1 MDYEPNF
8 DKTQRRNTER
18 RRAEL
23 RRRRVIT
30 RYITLALVS
39 LTVLMVAGVLIWRA
53 ADRNS
58 KPQLSQPTQPTTTQT
73 APTTQTVPTTQKP
86 EPTQPQRPTDEI
98 TLVFGGDLV
107 ANDRVVAAGQQD
119 SQYSYTQVFR
129 DMLPVLSVA
138 DAAFLNFEGNTY
150 GASYGTETSTAP
162 AALLQAIAH
171 AGVDFVQMANSCTI
185 TKTNGML
192 SLEKTLQDIENAGMI
207 PVGAY
212 SDQQKAQSEQ
222 GFTLCQIGDIRV
234 AVVGYTKGFDGVTLP
249 QNSQWSVN
257 LLYTDYSTTY
267 QKVAEDAIKATLKNI
282 QDQKPDLVVALLH
295 WGSAYNDLI
304 STSQNKIEKLLL
316 ENGVDAII
324 GTHSH
329 YVQQVKFDEAA
340 GTVVAYSLGDFFGGG
355 EKNGSHYSI
364 LLQLQVTRNNVTGET
379 RITGCDYVPIYTL
392 TPERDGESTR
402 VVRIEAA
409 MEQYEN
415 GHIHRVGATAYENM
429 KNALDR
435 IRSRVGF

>member
-8 DKTQRRNTER
+8 DRNQRRNTER
-18 RRAEL
+18 RRWQM
-23 RRRRVIT
+23 RRKRAVA
-30 RYITLALVS
+30 RYITLTVVALM
-39 LTVLMVAGVLIWRA
+39 VLVVAGVLIWRA
-53 ADRNS
+53 ADRDS
-58 KPQLSQPTQPTTTQT
+58 QPQLSQPTQPSTTQN
-73 APTTQTVPTTQKP
+73 VPTTQNT
-86 EPTQPQRPTDEI
+86 EPSQPQRPTDEI

-107 ANDRVVAAGQQD
+107 ANDRVVAAGQQEGRYD
-119 SQYSYTQVFR
+119 YTQVFQ
-129 DMLPVLSVA
+129 DVLPVLSAA

-150 GASYGTETSTAP
+150 GTSYGTETSTAP
-162 AALLQAIAH
+162 AALLQAISR

-192 SLEKTLQDIENAGMI
+192 SLEKTLQDIENAGML

-304 STSQNKIEKLLL
+304 SASQNKIEQLLL

-329 YVQQVKFDEAA
+329 YVQQVRFDEAA

-364 LLQLQVTRNNVTGET
+364 LLQLQVTRNNLTGET
-379 RITGCDYVPIYTL
+379 RITDCDYVPIYTL
-392 TPERDGESTR
+392 TPERDEEPIR

-415 GHIHRVGATAYENM
+415 SHIHRVSATAYENM
-429 KNALDR
+429 KTALSR

>member
-8 DKTQRRNTER
+8 DRNQRRNTER
-18 RRAEL
+18 RRWQM
-23 RRRRVIT
+23 RRKRAVA
-30 RYITLALVS
+30 RYITLTVVALVM
-39 LTVLMVAGVLIWRA
+39 LVVAGVLIWRA

-58 KPQLSQPTQPTTTQT
+58 QLSQPTQPSTTQNI
-73 APTTQTVPTTQKP
+73 PTTQNT
-86 EPTQPQRPTDEI
+86 EPSQPQRPTDEI

-107 ANDRVVAAGQQD
+107 ANDRVVAAGQQEGRYD
-119 SQYSYTQVFR
+119 YTQVFQ
-129 DMLPVLSVA
+129 DVLPVLSA
-138 DAAFLNFEGNTY
+138 GDAAFINFEGNTY
-150 GASYGTETSTAP
+150 GTTYGTETSTVP
-162 AALLQAIAH
+162 TALLQAISR

-192 SLEKTLQDIENAGMI
+192 SLEKSLQDIENAGML

-212 SDQQKAQSEQ
+212 SDQQKAQKEQ

-304 STSQNKIEKLLL
+304 SASQNKIEQLLL

-364 LLQLQVTRNNVTGET
+364 LLQLQVTRNNLTGET
-379 RITGCDYVPIYTL
+379 RITDCDYVPIYTL
-392 TPERDGESTR
+392 TPERDEEPIR

-415 GHIHRVGATAYENM
+415 SHIHRVSATAYENM
-429 KNALDR
+429 KTALSR